1 MPFSQFI
8 SIVLGILGS
17 YYFIII
23 LFDVLKS
30 STSTVQ
36 ATNHTIQFE
45 NKENPVIIAEEP
57 ERSVQSFNAENKK
70 SREKYLPAEGREREV
85 DFNMKSPMID
95 LGLETIS
102 GEAYTVNAENLSKFM
117 FSEFE

>member
-1 MPFSQFI
+1 MPFSKFI

-30 STSTVQ
+30 
-36 ATNHTIQFE
+36 ATPAVSATDHTIRFE
-45 NKENPVIIAEEP
+45 NKEKPVIIIDEP
-57 ERSVQSFNAENKK
+57 VRH
-70 SREKYLPAEGREREV
+70 EGRERRI
-85 DFNMKSPMID
+85 DLAIKSSVVD

-117 FSEFE
+117 MF

>member
-30 STSTVQ
+30 NSPAVQ
-36 ATNHTIQFE
+36 ATNHTIRFE
-45 NKENPVIIAEEP
+45 SREDPVIIAEEP
-57 ERSVQSFNAENKK
+57 ERIERLSNSEDKK
-70 SREKYLPAEGREREV
+70 SHEKYLPAEEREV
-85 DFNMKSPMID
+85 RFKMKSPMID

-102 GEAYTVNAENLSKFM
+102 GEAYTVNAKNLSKFM
-117 FSEFE
+117 FS

>member
-1 MPFSQFI
+1 MPFSKFI

-30 STSTVQ
+30 TTQTVQ

-57 ERSVQSFNAENKK
+57 ERSERFFNPEDKK
-70 SREKYLPAEGREREV
+70 NHEKYLPAEGRKRNV
-85 DFNMKSPMID
+85 DFKMKSPMID

-117 FSEFE
+117 FSEFD

>member
-1 MPFSQFI
+1 MPFSKFI

-23 LFDVLKS
+23 LFDILRS
-30 STSTVQ
+30 GTPTVQ

-57 ERSVQSFNAENKK
+57 ERRIQSFNAENKENQ
-70 SREKYLPAEGREREV
+70 EKYLPAEESERAIG
-85 DFNMKSPMID
+85 FKIKSPMID

-102 GEAYTVNAENLSKFM
+102 GGAYTVNAENLSKFM

>member
-8 SIVLGILGS
+8 SVVLGILGS

-23 LFDVLKS
+23 LFDILKS
-30 STSTVQ
+30 RTPTVQ

-45 NKENPVIIAEEP
+45 NKENPVIIADEP
-57 ERSVQSFNAENKK
+57 ERNIQSFNAENK
-70 SREKYLPAEGREREV
+70 RNPEKYLPAEESERAGFKV
-85 DFNMKSPMID
+85 KSPMID

-117 FSEFE
+117 MS

>member
-1 MPFSQFI
+1 MPFNKFI
-8 SIVLGILGS
+8 SIILGILGS

-30 STSTVQ
+30 STPGVQ

-45 NKENPVIIAEEP
+45 SKENPVIIAEEL
-57 ERSVQSFNAENKK
+57 ERSERFFNPEDKK
-70 SREKYLPAEGREREV
+70 NHEKYLPAEGRKREV
-85 DFNMKSPMID
+85 DFKMKSPMID

-102 GEAYTVNAENLSKFM
+102 GDAYTVNAENLSEFM
-117 FSEFE
+117 MS

>member
-8 SIVLGILGS
+8 SIILGILGS

-30 STSTVQ
+30 GAPSVQ
-36 ATNHTIQFE
+36 VTNHTIQFE
-45 NKENPVIIAEEP
+45 NKESPVIIAKDP
-57 ERSVQSFNAENKK
+57 ERSERLLNPDDKK
-70 SREKYLPAEGREREV
+70 SHEKYLPAEEHEREV
-85 DFNMKSPMID
+85 GFKMKSPMID

-102 GEAYTVNAENLSKFM
+102 GEAYTVNAKNLSKFM
-117 FSEFE
+117 MF

>member
-1 MPFSQFI
+1 MPFSKFI

-30 STSTVQ
+30 STPTVQ

-45 NKENPVIIAEEP
+45 SKEDPVIIAEVS
-57 ERSVQSFNAENKK
+57 ERSERFFNREDKI
-70 SREKYLPAEGREREV
+70 SPEKYLPAEGREREV
-85 DFNMKSPMID
+85 DFISKSPMID
-95 LGLETIS
+95 LGLETLS
-102 GEAYTVNAENLSKFM
+102 G
-117 FSEFE
+117 

>member
-8 SIVLGILGS
+8 SVILGILGS

-23 LFDVLKS
+23 LFDILRS
-30 STSTVQ
+30 GAPAVQ

-45 NKENPVIIAEEP
+45 SKESPVIIAEEP
-57 ERSVQSFNAENKK
+57 ERSERFFNPEEKK
-70 SREKYLPAEGREREV
+70 SVKKYLPAEEHEYEA
-85 DFNMKSPMID
+85 DFTMKSPIID

-102 GEAYTVNAENLSKFM
+102 GDAYTVNAENLSKFM
-117 FSEFE
+117 MS